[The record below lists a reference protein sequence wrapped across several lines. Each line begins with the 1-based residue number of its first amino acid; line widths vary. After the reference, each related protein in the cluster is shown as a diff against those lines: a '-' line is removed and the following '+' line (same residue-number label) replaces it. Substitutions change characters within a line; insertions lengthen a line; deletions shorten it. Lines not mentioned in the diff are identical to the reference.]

1 MEHSF
6 GEKIRNLRED
16 MNLTQGQLGKETN
29 MTQRKISYME
39 NDTYEP
45 SISDLKAL
53 CIFFNVSADFL
64 LGLTEE

>member
-53 CIFFNVSADFL
+53 CAFFNVSADFL